1 MKTLARVLSVLIVLP
16 ILASCSTQ
24 SSNEAH
30 VKPADSDTHTAADA
44 PNRGIYLE
52 SGEFIEFG
60 TFNKHAVDLFD
71 PCQELPLEALTA
83 IGFPAGERPESNQS
97 TQVNVCSTTL
107 FDQMDNPWDLIA
119 VGVSDVPRQ
128 AYIDAGVIFHDQPSS
143 AFQEIYS
150 YNTTGTDYDR
160 QCEAGVETQ
169 RGELFV
175 IVESFNEQVT
185 QAALCNQAIVVM
197 EDLLNVSGD
206 I

>member
-1 MKTLARVLSVLIVLP
+1 MKTLARILSVLIVLP

-83 IGFPAGERPESNQS
+83 IGFPAGERPESS
-97 TQVNVCSTTL
+97 ES
-107 FDQMDNPWDLIA
+107 
-119 VGVSDVPRQ
+119 
-128 AYIDAGVIFHDQPSS
+128 AGVVLCIEPLTFDLPDNLDS
-143 AFQEIYS
+143 ATLGVTTNVKEDYRERGFTIYENVSVQFPEIYALNVFEGVTS
-150 YNTTGTDYDR
+150 SE
-160 QCEAGVETQ
+160 CEAVVDTAGGSMYFAMASIDSTIEQEMVCQLVVE
-169 RGELFV
+169 RLENLILSSGEK
-175 IVESFNEQVT
+175 
-185 QAALCNQAIVVM
+185 
-197 EDLLNVSGD
+197 
-206 I
+206 